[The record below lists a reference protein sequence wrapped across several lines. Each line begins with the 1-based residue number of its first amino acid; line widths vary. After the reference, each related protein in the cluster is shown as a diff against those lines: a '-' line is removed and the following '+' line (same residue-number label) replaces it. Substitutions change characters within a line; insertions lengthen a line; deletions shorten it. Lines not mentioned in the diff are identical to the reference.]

1 MALSPN
7 IQNALKR
14 MREHL
19 DQLDGVGI
27 TAGRKLIVDAFLE
40 LATTHGYN
48 AVTMRQLGKAVNV
61 KASSLYF
68 HFPGGRDE
76 IIVESLRSNYSSWGD
91 AVLNA
96 AGRCKSADEAW
107 DSIVRVYTTR
117 QLSMPGH
124 VLWDILLASDNF
136 AQFLPR
142 LIRQEV
148 DRWLFLVEKLL
159 EEVAVEMGHD
169 ADALTIRT
177 IIAALD
183 GAPSIFRWNGE
194 ASDLVTHAEQAIFI
208 SRHVLQMSSPQAEAA
223 SESLK
228 GSFSRTS
235 SQFGSQG
242 TPKPLSQLK
251 VS

>member
-1 MALSPN
+1 
-7 IQNALKR
+7 

-19 DQLDGVGI
+19 EQLDGARI

-40 LATTHGYN
+40 LATTQGYN

-76 IIVESLRSNYSSWGD
+76 IIVESLRSNYLGWGNAVLD
-91 AVLNA
+91 AV
-96 AGRCKSADEAW
+96 GRCKSVDEAW
-107 DSIVRVYTTR
+107 NSIVRVYTIR

-159 EEVAVEMGHD
+159 EVVAVEMGHD

-177 IIAALD
+177 VIAALD
-183 GAPSIFRWNGE
+183 GSPSIFRWNGE
-194 ASDLVTHAEQAIFI
+194 ASDLDTHAEQAIFI
-208 SRHVLQMSSPQAEAA
+208 SRHVLRMSSPQAEAA
-223 SESLK
+223 SGRLK
-228 GSFSRTS
+228 GSFSKTS
-235 SQFGSQG
+235 SQLGSQG
-242 TPKPLSQLK
+242 TSNSLSQLK